1 MHMYE
6 QDGQFFQYKGKPL
19 VRSGNVIY
27 YGSMMD
33 DYVVMLQIKSTK
45 EEAGRKLPD
54 QIVVQLMRTD
64 KNVKPQDVVVK
75 KADKSGL
82 YNALDV
88 ADIWLRRSLSE
99 QQ

>member
-1 MHMYE
+1 MYE
-6 QDGQFFQYKGKPL
+6 QDEPFFQYKGKPL

-33 DYVVMLQIKSTK
+33 EYVVMLQVKSMK
-45 EEAGRKLPD
+45 EEAGRKVPD

-75 KADKSGL
+75 KSDKSGL

-99 QQ
+99 S